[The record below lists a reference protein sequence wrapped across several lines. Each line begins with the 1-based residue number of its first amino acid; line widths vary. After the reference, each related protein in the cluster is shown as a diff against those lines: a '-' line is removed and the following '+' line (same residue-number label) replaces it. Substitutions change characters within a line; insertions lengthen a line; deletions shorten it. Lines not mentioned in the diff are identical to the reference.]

1 MRVPDIPLTAGYAA
15 QSHSTTTIGIHYQV
29 DNKTGINKGLL
40 STLGGEQIKY
50 ENLTTEGSHYQ
61 DRQTLGRRYSSSADE
76 FVQKALNSSP
86 SEHTSYRFNQNLTTP
101 HYCCGALPPEA
112 VKDQFDEFSSRD
124 VHNSTGNTYKSF
136 KEIFSTNKSFFEDC
150 VRDFENIDILRQ
162 QSAENLN
169 HTDWDPIE
177 FINLHEADTSNKKCD
192 QYGDQQF
199 STLNIQQQYVMNSD
213 PTKTGQIQNSFH
225 TTEQSEKTISGSA
238 RIHEQDLDDNDY
250 DDQSMIDLASET
262 KSFYDSDE
270 RDDDFLTS
278 ASSSSGSLQTP
289 KRSYFPRGIINPN
302 YPGFQH
308 LAHTLSEHFVNS
320 SPSDS
325 YDSDM
330 SEYEMELSADS
341 FDSLAE
347 ERSQKHL
354 NVYNNNTPQ
363 SIMSPF
369 SEEDK
374 RLEFIH
380 GKEQTEE
387 NAHHVKGEDGCY
399 YQHSTS
405 DVHHRRLSLDEANKN
420 STQGLKSVVD
430 VKDLQENLENALTL
444 LDVSAYGQ
452 TSNKIPDIS
461 ITPDILIK
469 NAHLT
474 HIEFELKQENR
485 PDLLRG
491 VSPQPHRKAM
501 TENIKKP
508 EEKTNPTKTEM
519 PAFNGVYNIRN
530 QELRDEISLGL
541 TPVDI
546 IGDFGQEVEREFG
559 LLVSG
564 YRRLVDPKISHKTPT
579 TICAEDKIS
588 DAALSVVKDQ
598 IDSSK
603 YLEAFNKR
611 KEDQKFQISNDLPDD
626 NAVDMPVTIYS
637 TESFQEQ
644 IKIMQPCAT
653 IEKQEK
659 PRYQKSS
666 YDERQLPPVAIEYK
680 RCQQSIRVSKKAQN
694 NEKPTKSGNLKP
706 TRNHHTKPSIT
717 SRLLHP
723 KRGNKSD
730 KNDNTTNRKRED
742 TEFHQYQQ
750 LISDKEQILSNS
762 KYAKLSSWAQYLKNS
777 VKDHNSR
784 GNSTDLLS
792 PSALELFD
800 AYKIGTEIDMET
812 LQKHLKMAKE
822 IEKKIFGV
830 MTENESLLKQL
841 SKRHYKKDSRFVFDL
856 YTLCYDEHESVD
868 TVELFTSIVN
878 DAAGNRAKQRRND
891 REEIRRRLA
900 MGSEGTCQELPTV
913 RSVWKP
919 NSQSQLQNDFTRA
932 TEIASDTETNSS
944 DSETCPKLSKTKVPN
959 STSTSFASITAVDKS
974 LHPYHGRPLTIVSSS
989 SNNTN
994 NNHNNNNNNN
1004 NNLNNQTQADNLVE
1018 SYSKEDMECDFFTKQ
1033 AKLQIE
1039 ARMALAQ
1046 AKEMA
1051 HMQMEIDRQ
1060 NQRVSPITEIVRDSL
1075 QKIGIRMSNDK
1086 RRVSRQMLTE
1096 LNIAQLQILVN
1107 NLHTHIEELNETLV
1121 NYLMERDD
1129 FHVNQ
1134 DSMLVDI
1141 EELTRYIVC
1150 YNDNNNNNNNR
1161 LI

>member
-1 MRVPDIPLTAGYAA
+1 MRVPDIPVTAGYAA
-15 QSHSTTTIGIHYQV
+15 QSHNTTTFGTHYQG
-29 DNKTGINKGLL
+29 DNKTGTNKSFL
-40 STLGGEQIKY
+40 SVLGGEQIKY
-50 ENLTTEGSHYQ
+50 ENLPKEGNQYQ
-61 DRQTLGRRYSSSADE
+61 DRQALGRRYSSSADE

-86 SEHTSYRFNQNLTTP
+86 SEYTPHRFNYNLTTP

-112 VKDQFDEFSSRD
+112 EKEQFDDFSNND
-124 VHNSTGNTYKSF
+124 AQNSTGNTYKSF
-136 KEIFSTNKSFFEDC
+136 KEIFSTNKTFFEDC
-150 VRDFENIDILRQ
+150 VRDFENINILRQ
-162 QSAENLN
+162 QSAENVN
-169 HTDWDPIE
+169 DTDWDPIE
-177 FINLHEADTSNKKCD
+177 FINLHETDPNDQKCD
-192 QYGDQQF
+192 LYGDQQS
-199 STLNIQQQYVMNSD
+199 STLNIHQQYVMNSD
-213 PTKTGQIQNSFH
+213 RNETEQVQNSFH
-225 TTEQSEKTISGSA
+225 TTERSEKTISGSA
-238 RIHEQDLDDNDY
+238 RVYEQDLDDNEY

-341 FDSLAE
+341 FDSLVE

-354 NVYNNNTPQ
+354 NLYNNNTPQ

-369 SEEDK
+369 SEEDT
-374 RLEFIH
+374 RLEFVR
-380 GKEQTEE
+380 GKEQNEEKTENE
-387 NAHHVKGEDGCY
+387 SY
-399 YQHSTS
+399 YQLCTS
-405 DVHHRRLSLDEANKN
+405 DVRHRGLSLDEANKN
-420 STQGLKSVVD
+420 SNQNLRRGVD
-430 VKDLQENLENALTL
+430 VKELQENLENALTL
-444 LDVSAYGQ
+444 LDSSTYGQ

-491 VSPQPHRKAM
+491 VSPQPHRKVL
-501 TENIKKP
+501 TENSKKP
-508 EEKTNPTKTEM
+508 EETKTNPVKTETF
-519 PAFNGVYNIRN
+519 AFNGGYNTRN
-530 QELRDEISLGL
+530 QEIRDEISLGL

-564 YRRLVDPKISHKTPT
+564 YRRLVDAKISNKTPT
-579 TICAEDKIS
+579 IICAEEKVS
-588 DAALSVVKDQ
+588 DATLSVAKDQ

-611 KEDQKFQISNDLPDD
+611 KEDHKFHISNDLPDD
-626 NAVDMPVTIYS
+626 NAVDMPERIYS

-644 IKIMQPCAT
+644 IKVMQTSAVT
-653 IEKQEK
+653 EKQEK

-680 RCQQSIRVSKKAQN
+680 RCQQSVRFSKKAQS
-694 NEKPTKSGNLKP
+694 NEKPAKSGTIKA
-706 TRNHHTKPSIT
+706 TRNHYTKPSIA

-723 KRGNKSD
+723 KRGNKND

-784 GNSTDLLS
+784 GNSADLLS
-792 PSALELFD
+792 PSALDLFD
-800 AYKIGTEIDMET
+800 AYKIGTEIDTET

-822 IEKKIFGV
+822 IEKK
-830 MTENESLLKQL
+830 
-841 SKRHYKKDSRFVFDL
+841 
-856 YTLCYDEHESVD
+856 
-868 TVELFTSIVN
+868 
-878 DAAGNRAKQRRND
+878 RRND

-900 MGSEGTCQELPTV
+900 MGTDGTCQELPAM
-913 RSVWKP
+913 RSISWRP
-919 NSQSQLQNDFTRA
+919 NSQSQLQNDFTRV

-959 STSTSFASITAVDKS
+959 NSSATFSAATVADKS
-974 LHPYHGRPLTIVSSS
+974 LHPYHGRPLTVSC
-989 SNNTN
+989 SNNISF
-994 NNHNNNNNNN
+994 
-1004 NNLNNQTQADNLVE
+1004 E
-1018 SYSKEDMECDFFTKQ
+1018 PYSKEDMECDFFTKQ

-1060 NQRVSPITEIVRDSL
+1060 NQRVSPITEIVRNSL

-1141 EELTRYIVC
+1141 EELTRYIGAKEHIAQQERISITSKC
-1150 YNDNNNNNNNR
+1150 SK
-1161 LI
+1161 